1 MNKEM
6 KNIKLAVITGIAA
19 EFILCM
25 AFFLFGK
32 VPFGGW
38 SSGSNVLGAFT
49 VAFHSPGGFL
59 FKILNITSSFGY
71 GLGILFVVFT
81 GVAQFFI
88 CAWIVIKIY
97 KSLNTDIVNIIIKI
111 LKCILYIVVAT
122 YSLSLILSIISWIT
136 ALPYADIGT
145 NNVLIDSIN
154 TAITIPSVLIVGVGI
169 GVIIFIRSQRNIKK
183 DK

>member
-1 MNKEM
+1 MMNKEM

-59 FKILNITSSFGY
+59 FKILNIIT
-71 GLGILFVVFT
+71 
-81 GVAQFFI
+81 
-88 CAWIVIKIY
+88 IKEE
-97 KSLNTDIVNIIIKI
+97 
-111 LKCILYIVVAT
+111 AT
-122 YSLSLILSIISWIT
+122 IAITQSINPNGIISKT
-136 ALPYADIGT
+136 LLNGE
-145 NNVLIDSIN
+145 
-154 TAITIPSVLIVGVGI
+154 
-169 GVIIFIRSQRNIKK
+169 
-183 DK
+183 